1 MQFRA
6 SLMREARSTATREA
20 SVVARMERSEIR
32 GRKCSHQRFPDFASL
47 HPGLYGDMVVKRRD
61 RSGHAFS
68 LVVGIEREVLVMVL
82 SSRWLAVAPGRS
94 RGQGWPQATAGGGA

>member
-1 MQFRA
+1 LRNPGF
-6 SLMREARSTATREA
+6 L
-20 SVVARMERSEIR
+20 VGV
-32 GRKCSHQRFPDFASL
+32 FPDFAEPVIGRRFAPTRWL

-82 SSRWLAVAPGRS
+82 WSRWLAVAPDRS

>member
-1 MQFRA
+1 VR
-6 SLMREARSTATREA
+6 SPDEAKRNPGTNVTLA
-20 SVVARMERSEIR
+20 
-32 GRKCSHQRFPDFASL
+32 PDFASL

-94 RGQGWPQATAGGGA
+94 RGQGWPQATTGGGA